1 MSSAGPW
8 RFWSPD
14 LVDNDRRSIPITGPM
29 FSPTSPAKAD
39 LATDLAIPLLAQG
52 GWSALTLRNMA
63 RAGNV
68 TPQAIAAWFPSV
80 HAMRAAIARRYGE
93 RWLRERQ
100 YLAHRRLWWPDRF
113 EPTALAAVG
122 LFDGALPR
130 AAVALLPAT
139 WLEELFDGVWLTV
152 VEAGRWDEEIGSSV
166 AAVLDG
172 ERSLLAELLGGTPGL
187 GQAPLEADVDL
198 VLSTVRGLRLACA
211 GQRGEV
217 TSASAGRTSAM

>member
-1 MSSAGPW
+1 
-8 RFWSPD
+8 
-14 LVDNDRRSIPITGPM
+14 M
-29 FSPTSPAKAD
+29 FSRTSPAKAD

-63 RAGNV
+63 REGNV

-80 HAMRAAIARRYGE
+80 QDMRAAVARRYGE
-93 RWLRERQ
+93 RWLRERG
-100 YLAHRRLWWPDRF
+100 YLARRRLWWPAR
-113 EPTALAAVG
+113 EPSAVLSVALTA
-122 LFDGALPR
+122 GALPR
-130 AAVALLPAT
+130 AALALLPAT

-166 AAVLDG
+166 AAVLDA
-172 ERSLLAELLGGTPGL
+172 ERDLVAELLGGTPGL
-187 GQAPLEADVDL
+187 GQAPLEQDVDL
-198 VLSTVRGLRLACA
+198 VLATVRGLRASCA